1 MRSLNMYNLHVAR
14 LIFVLVSSL
23 ILTLTLVV
31 EAQPQLV
38 STDLALSVEP
48 DVAEKGQQVRISIQ
62 VSPAPPVGEVLRGI
76 EIWIYQPDGSTI
88 LHGPFD
94 SFPNGSVQFYF
105 TPTMNGVYTIR
116 VTFPE
121 QALANNTIFY
131 ASITESASLTVP
143 PIPPPPSYE
152 SVGKWKKTASMSFER
167 GGLGVAVVGDKIYAI
182 GGSTQVTWPSFP
194 PSVVDANEEYD
205 PATGKWSAKRA
216 MPTARAYFGVAVYR
230 DRIYCIS
237 GMSGEGPTGTNEAYD
252 PATDTWSVHA
262 PLPEEA
268 YSYRKRNRYH
278 YEAAAA
284 VLGDEIHIVVSDG
297 AHYAYDPQ
305 ADNWIKKAP
314 LPGAGYN
321 NALVTVDGK
330 LYAISDSY
338 LHIYNAENDSWSELA
353 SPPTGLYHA
362 AAAATT
368 GYLVPKMICVFS
380 SDHIPTV
387 FAPCTAGYTYIYF
400 PENDTW
406 VKGASMPTGRLYV
419 GAIAYNDALYAIGG
433 FTPAFVY
440 FVGASRVVE
449 RFLPPGHGTIPPLV
463 RVLSPE
469 NTTYTT
475 GNVSLV
481 FTVDR
486 PVVWMG
492 YSLNGRLRRPVDG
505 NVTLT
510 GLAEGAYALTVYA
523 TDVFGNTAESETV
536 HFTVANPA
544 KIAILQALAVILP
557 AAAVIVAVVVIKSY
571 KRRQHQPKQSDITSS
586 G

>member
-1 MRSLNMYNLHVAR
+1 MQSLNMYSLHVAR
-14 LIFVLVSSL
+14 LIFVLASSL

-31 EAQPQLV
+31 GAQPQLV
-38 STDLALSVEP
+38 STDLTLSVEP
-48 DVAEKGQQVRISIQ
+48 DVADKGQQVRISIQ
-62 VSPAPPVGEVLRGI
+62 VSPAPPAGEVFRGI
-76 EIWIYQPDGSTI
+76 EIWIYQPGGFTTR
-88 LHGPFD
+88 HGPFD

-131 ASITESASLTVP
+131 ASITESANLTVP

-152 SVGKWKKTASMSFER
+152 SVGKWEKTASMSFER

-182 GGSTQVTWPSFP
+182 GGSTEVTWPSFP
-194 PSVVDANEEYD
+194 PSVVDANEMFD
-205 PATGKWSAKRA
+205 PATGRWSAKRA
-216 MPTARAYFGVAVYR
+216 MPTARAYFGVAVYEGR
-230 DRIYCIS
+230 VYCIS
-237 GMSGEGPTGTNEAYD
+237 GMSGGGPTGANEAYD
-252 PATDTWSVHA
+252 PATDTWLVNS

-284 VLGDEIHIVVSDG
+284 VLGDEIHVVVSDG

-314 LPGAGYN
+314 LPGADYN
-321 NALVTVDGK
+321 NALVTIDGK
-330 LYAISDSY
+330 LYAISNSH
-338 LHIYNAENDSWSELA
+338 LHVYNAENDSWTELA

-368 GYLVPKMICVFS
+368 GYLAPKMICVFT
-380 SDHIPTV
+380 SDPIPTV

-406 VKGASMPTGRLYV
+406 VRGANMPTGRLYV
-419 GAIAYNDALYAIGG
+419 GAVAYNDTLYAIGG
-433 FTPAFVY
+433 FTPTFVY
-440 FVGASRVVE
+440 FVGASGVVE
-449 RFLPPGHGTIPPLV
+449 RFLPPGYGTVPPLV
-463 RVLSPE
+463 HVLSPE
-469 NTTYTT
+469 NTTYAT

-486 PVVWMG
+486 PVVWMA
-492 YSLNGRLRRPVDG
+492 YSLNGHPRRPVEG
-505 NVTLT
+505 NVTLA
-510 GLAEGAYALTVYA
+510 GLVEGEYALTVYVV
-523 TDVFGNTAESETV
+523 DGFGNAAASETV
-536 HFTVANPA
+536 RFAVVNPA
-544 KIAILQALAVILP
+544 RVALLQALAVILP
-557 AAAVIVAVVVIKSY
+557 AAMVIVAVVVIKRY
-571 KRRQHQPKQSDITSS
+571 KRRQHQPHQSIVESS